1 MRLLSGWK
9 LNVVKIYLGI
19 GSNIDPEKNIAEGIK
34 SLEILFSKLKVSPT
48 YLAPPFG
55 FIGDDFHNL
64 VVSVDTDLSIEQ
76 VVKALREIEFYHGR
90 PEQAVKFSSRSLDID
105 LLLYGDYVG
114 KVDGYKIPR
123 SDIDKFDFVLR
134 PLQDIAADEVHPVS
148 GKGFADLWCEM
159 SALTESQLELVKE

>member
-1 MRLLSGWK
+1 MRLRLVWK

-19 GSNIDPEKNIAEGIK
+19 GSNIEPEIHIAEGLI
-34 SLEILFSKLKVSPT
+34 SLEKLFSKLVISPT

-55 FIGDDFHNL
+55 FTGDDFHNL
-64 VVSVDTDLSIEQ
+64 VISAETDLSAEDI
-76 VVKALREIEFYHGR
+76 VKALRKIEFEHGR
-90 PEQAVKFSSRSLDID
+90 PEYAVKFSSRSLDID

-134 PLQDIAADEVHPVS
+134 PLQDIAANAMHPVS
-148 GKGFADLWCEM
+148 GKSFAVLWRDM
-159 SALTESQLELVKE
+159 GAITEHQLKLVTE